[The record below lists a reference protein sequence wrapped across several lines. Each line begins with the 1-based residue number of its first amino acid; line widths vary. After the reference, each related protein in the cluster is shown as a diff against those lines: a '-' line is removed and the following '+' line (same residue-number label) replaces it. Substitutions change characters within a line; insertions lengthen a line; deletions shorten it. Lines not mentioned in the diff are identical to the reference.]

1 MNDTGTI
8 ERGTTTIWIR
18 VLGSAILVAGYWM
31 VQNLP
36 EMVFDAF
43 GGQSIGPMAI
53 FIVPFTYVG
62 VIPLLLGVHQLIFG
76 KPMWKN
82 VFSNNLSLYEV
93 FQIGVTVLITYL
105 FLIYIICLPGC
116 LCLTVRLSRAPK
128 SP

>member
-93 FQIGVTVLITYL
+93 F
-105 FLIYIICLPGC
+105 
-116 LCLTVRLSRAPK
+116 
-128 SP
+128 

>member
-31 VQNLP
+31 VQTLP

-105 FLIYIICLPGC
+105 FLIYIIPYSMYIANGG
-116 LCLTVRLSRAPK
+116 SDY
-128 SP
+128 